1 MIVGRMNQRGSCEIT
16 VNGMQ
21 LQVSEGSSVAAALLN
36 SAQCLRSE
44 PVCGMGTC
52 WGCRAT
58 IDGVADRRS
67 CLVPVRGGM
76 VVETESADTQVDERS
91 NANEF
96 REPPP
101 DDRAPRAES

>member
-1 MIVGRMNQRGSCEIT
+1 
-16 VNGMQ
+16 
-21 LQVSEGSSVAAALLN
+21 
-36 SAQCLRSE
+36 
-44 PVCGMGTC
+44 
-52 WGCRAT
+52 
-58 IDGVADRRS
+58 
-67 CLVPVRGGM
+67 M